1 MQFLDEWLV
10 PTVEPLLP
18 ADALAALRQEV
29 APAPVSLWETAV
41 QRRMV
46 TDDQVLGAIAAR
58 FRLPVADLSQVD
70 ARVTGVIPE
79 QLARRFT
86 VVPVG
91 QTDSYLEVATANPFD
106 IDAEKMLAFA
116 TGREVRML
124 LASPGRL
131 RAKLDEIYR
140 SGEEIVSRLLAGI
153 DEEIEVK
160 ELSEEEAEY
169 ASAEEASQRPI
180 IRLVDMMLADGVV
193 NRASDIHV
201 EPIEGG
207 VVVRYRIDG
216 VLRQV
221 MKVPRNAGLPLISRI
236 KIMSGLD
243 IADRLRPQ
251 DGRARVSVNGE
262 PVDLRVSTLPA
273 SLGEKVVIRILSQ
286 RTTVLNLESLGM
298 HPDEQEAVKRLL
310 THKEGII
317 LVTGPTGS
325 GKTTTLYS
333 ALRLVQNEGV
343 NIVTVEDPV
352 EYRLGQNIVQVQV
365 HDKAGLTFASA
376 LRSILRQ
383 DPDVVLVGEIRDK
396 ETAQIALQ
404 ASLTGH
410 LVLSTLHTND
420 APNAVTRL
428 VDMGMEPYKIAS
440 ALRGV
445 VAQRLMRR
453 LCKACFEPRE
463 EPVPERLARFIP
475 PGTKLLR
482 AVGCPECA
490 MTGYRGRF
498 SIMEVL
504 TMNSELERR
513 IGQGA
518 TADLIAEAARANGMR
533 SLFDSGLRHVLAG
546 DSTLEELLR
555 VADVPVEE
563 EPRRAPA
570 SPRSDRPLRLP
581 PQRRRLPRRR
591 SRIRRSRSTSR
602 KRWSWW
608 RIPRTAAAP
617 AAAARGAGTCVLLV
631 EDEEQ
636 LRRVMKDLL
645 EREGYTVAEA
655 RDGVQALDQVDR
667 LAPDVII
674 LDLNLPG
681 HRRLQRAGPAPLP
694 ARHAG
699 DSGHGAHRQGRRGQ
713 RGAGVRA
720 GRRRLHHQA
729 VPGQGPVGTARG
741 GPRPPPRL
749 TRPPLTATSSTPV
762 RPITR
767 DSTGPGER
775 FLTQGR
781 PGAGE
786 ARRAGAGGLHAPR
799 AARPPKAQP
808 ERVPLRLP
816 ARAEAGGARAGRRR
830 AVAALSRVR
839 ARAGWS
845 SAWRRT
851 TAGCPTAWWWA
862 TAPTS

>member
-10 PTVEPLLP
+10 PTVEPLL
-18 ADALAALRQEV
+18 AGDALAALRLEV

-41 QRRMV
+41 QRRLV
-46 TDDQVLGAIAAR
+46 SDDQVLGAIATR
-58 FRLPVADLSQVD
+58 FRLPVADLSRVD
-70 ARVTGVIPE
+70 SRVTGDIPE

-86 VVPVG
+86 VVPLG

-124 LASPGRL
+124 LASPGKL

-140 SGEEIVSRLLAGI
+140 SGEEVVSRLLAGI
-153 DEEIEVK
+153 DEDTEVK
-160 ELSEEEAEY
+160 ELTEDEDDYAA

-193 NRASDIHV
+193 SRASDIHV

-221 MKVPRNAGLPLISRI
+221 MKVPRNAGIPLISRI

-286 RTTVLNLESLGM
+286 RTTVLNLESLGL
-298 HPDEQEAVKRLL
+298 HQDEQEAIKGLL

-333 ALRLVQNEGV
+333 AIRLIQSEGV

-352 EYRLGQNIVQVQV
+352 EYRLGENIVQVQV

-383 DPDVVLVGEIRDK
+383 DPDVVLVGEIRDQ
-396 ETAQIALQ
+396 ETSQIALQ

-453 LCKACFEPRE
+453 LCQACFEPRE
-463 EPVPERLARFIP
+463 EPVPERLTRYVP
-475 PGTKLLR
+475 PDAKLLR
-482 AVGCPECA
+482 AVGCAECA

-504 TMNSELERR
+504 SMNSDLERR

-518 TADLIAEAARANGMR
+518 TADVIAEAARASGMR
-533 SLFDSGLRHVLAG
+533 SLFESGLRHVLAG

-555 VADVPVEE
+555 VTDVPRED
-563 EPRRAPA
+563 RAA
-570 SPRSDRPLRLP
+570 RP
-581 PQRRRLPRRR
+581 PQPRP
-591 SRIRRSRSTSR
+591 TG
-602 KRWSWW
+602 
-608 RIPRTAAAP
+608 PAAAP
-617 AAAARGAGTCVLLV
+617 PRVAAAPPPPKPESSLSLDFADALELVDDQAEVGRAAAGVRGAGTCVLLV
-631 EDEEQ
+631 EDEDQ

-667 LAPDVII
+667 FAPDVII

-681 HRRLQRAGPAPLP
+681 LDGYSVLSQLRSRPAT
-694 ARHAG
+694 R
-699 DSGHGAHRQGRRGQ
+699 SI
-713 RGAGVRA
+713 
-720 GRRRLHHQA
+720 
-729 VPGQGPVGTARG
+729 PVMV
-741 GPRPPPRL
+741 
-749 TRPPLTATSSTPV
+749 LTAKGDEDNEV
-762 RPITR
+762 RVFELGADDFITK
-767 DSTGPGER
+767 P
-775 FLTQGR
+775 F
-781 PGAGE
+781 
-786 ARRAGAGGLHAPR
+786 RA
-799 AARPPKAQP
+799 K
-808 ERVPLRLP
+808 
-816 ARAEAGGARAGRRR
+816 
-830 AVAALSRVR
+830 ALSARLEAVLGRHR
-839 ARAGWS
+839 A
-845 SAWRRT
+845 
-851 TAGCPTAWWWA
+851 
-862 TAPTS
+862 

>member
-29 APAPVSLWETAV
+29 APAPVSMWEIAV

-46 TDDQVLGAIAAR
+46 TDDQVLSAIAAR

-131 RAKLDEIYR
+131 RAKLDDIYR

-153 DEEIEVK
+153 DEEMEVK
-160 ELSEEEAEY
+160 ELSEDETEY
-169 ASAEEASQRPI
+169 ATAEEASQRPI

-193 NRASDIHV
+193 SRASDIHV

-333 ALRLVQNEGV
+333 ALSLVQNEGV

-420 APNAVTRL
+420 APNVVTRL

-463 EPVPERLARFIP
+463 APVPEQLARFIP
-475 PGTKLLR
+475 PGAKLLR

-490 MTGYRGRF
+490 TTGYRGRF

-513 IGQGA
+513 IGQGS

-570 SPRSDRPLRLP
+570 PRA
-581 PQRRRLPRRR
+581 
-591 SRIRRSRSTSR
+591 
-602 KRWSWW
+602 
-608 RIPRTAAAP
+608 RTAAPPAAAAAAPPAP
-617 AAAARGAGTCVLLV
+617 AKTDSSLALDFAEELELVDDPSDGAAPAAARGAGTCVLLV

-681 HRRLQRAGPAPLP
+681 IDGYNVLTQLRSRPATRAI
-694 ARHAG
+694 
-699 DSGHGAHRQGRRGQ
+699 
-713 RGAGVRA
+713 
-720 GRRRLHHQA
+720 
-729 VPGQGPVGTARG
+729 PVVV
-741 GPRPPPRL
+741 
-749 TRPPLTATSSTPV
+749 LTAKGDEDNEV
-762 RPITR
+762 RVFELGADDFITK
-767 DSTGPGER
+767 P
-775 FLTQGR
+775 F
-781 PGAGE
+781 
-786 ARRAGAGGLHAPR
+786 RA
-799 AARPPKAQP
+799 K
-808 ERVPLRLP
+808 
-816 ARAEAGGARAGRRR
+816 
-830 AVAALSRVR
+830 ALSARLEAVLGRHR
-839 ARAGWS
+839 A
-845 SAWRRT
+845 
-851 TAGCPTAWWWA
+851 
-862 TAPTS
+862 